1 MPNIIYEKLN
11 MIVDKQELT
20 SEQVMSTTK
29 AQAAAMMNIA
39 ADCVDDKVFEVA
51 RKAVLRE
58 LERAKWQKA
67 LKDLKAQLIG
77 GDRVWLRNNFP
88 DAEFKIDHRRK
99 VIAIYLEG
107 IPVMEDI
114 D

>member
-58 LERAKWQKA
+58 LERRKWQKA

-88 DAEFKIDHRRK
+88 DAEFKIDHRGK
-99 VIAIYLEG
+99 IVTIHLQG
-107 IPVMEDI
+107 IREVEDI